1 MQLRNTNEPYLYLID
16 LESIIVINS
25 NSMTVLSA
33 IILLFL
39 VMDPLGN
46 APVFLSILKD
56 VDKNRWR
63 KIIARELIIALA
75 VLIVFLL
82 CGRYILGL
90 LQISEPALS
99 IAGGIILFLI
109 ALKMIF
115 SIYGGGD
122 SESFEGEP
130 LIVPLAIPLV
140 AGPSA
145 ITTVLL
151 LVTREP
157 TRVFDWSLALVVAW
171 LATAII
177 LLLAVNLSKILGKRG
192 LLALQRLM
200 GMILTTIAVQMFL
213 TGLTQYMAQR

>member
-1 MQLRNTNEPYLYLID
+1 
-16 LESIIVINS
+16 
-25 NSMTVLSA
+25 
-33 IILLFL
+33 
-39 VMDPLGN
+39 MDPLGN

-56 VDKNRWR
+56 VDRRRWR

-75 VLIVFLL
+75 VLIIFLL

-122 SESFEGEP
+122 SESIEGEP

-157 TRVFDWSLALVVAW
+157 TRLFDWSLALVVAW